1 MLLAHTLIYQL
12 KNVVLL
18 IFIVPIKKLNFIV
31 DIRMGNIAITDNQVL
46 LTRNCTPV
54 RVGYVAFSP

>member
-1 MLLAHTLIYQL
+1 M
-12 KNVVLL
+12 VPL

-46 LTRNCTPV
+46 LTRNGTLV
-54 RVGYVAFSP
+54 RVGYVTFFP